1 MLKLVARGDIKRHER
16 VVVLSTANGLKFTD
30 FKITSAGNTP
40 IELPND
46 YDAVRRTL
54 ENAVPA

>member
-1 MLKLVARGDIKRHER
+1 

-30 FKITSAGNTP
+30 FKIASAGNLA
-40 IELPND
+40 IELAND

-54 ENAVPA
+54 DNAVPA